1 MESDELKPLIS
12 SYQKN
17 HFLKSTKEPSLYWS
31 VRFLFS
37 VIMGLCYLVIYMQR
51 TNMSFAIVCMVNS
64 TAIVNS
70 ENLDSFA
77 GTSLIENQHK
87 NGYKV
92 NIRIFFYW
100 NQFFSLIIFIL
111 GWQICLVQVRS
122 RTHSFGLF
130 LRLSA
135 NSSKTF
141 FLN

>member
-12 SYQKN
+12 SYQKHN
-17 HFLKSTKEPSLYWS
+17 LLKSTKEPSLYWS

-70 ENLDSFA
+70 ENLDSFT
-77 GTSLIENQHK
+77 GTSIIENQHK

-100 NQFFSLIIFIL
+100 NQFFVNYFHFRMVNLSGSSPIKDLFFRLIST
-111 GWQICLVQVRS
+111 GIC
-122 RTHSFGLF
+122 
-130 LRLSA
+130 
-135 NSSKTF
+135 
-141 FLN
+141 